1 MSEHEAPLN
10 EIKRVK
16 HWNRTFAVGDI
27 IWSERHMALGKI
39 DRIFLNSI
47 DRDHYAEVIYDNY
60 FDGSYGRNARSLKAS
75 DPLNTMRH
83 ATLHE
88 IAVHEAM
95 KALEL

>member
-1 MSEHEAPLN
+1 MSEPLN
-10 EIKRVK
+10 EIKTVK
-16 HWNRTFAVGDI
+16 HWARVFSVGNM
-27 IWSERHMALGKI
+27 IWSERHHALGRI
-39 DRIFLNSI
+39 ERIFMNSI

-83 ATLHE
+83 ATQVE
-88 IAVHEAM
+88 IAVHEAK

>member
-16 HWNRTFAVGDI
+16 HWGREFAVGDT
-27 IWSERHMALGKI
+27 IWSERHMALGNI
-39 DRIFLNSI
+39 TSIFMNSI
-47 DRDHYAEVIYDNY
+47 DRDHYALVTYSDY